1 MKPIDRPTIAT
12 AVCAAFLFGSAA
24 LPACKAKKDAAPPP
38 PPTVLVAPVHRRDVP
53 LYIEVVATLDAYVD
67 ADIRARVKGYLES
80 QSYKEGAQV
89 ENGQV
94 LFTIERTDYAAAVNS
109 AKASLM
115 RARVAQSHNQVQFE
129 RDQGLAK
136 SGTLSQQDLDTA
148 AANLRDS
155 DGQVQVA
162 AAALEQAQLN
172 LSYTQVLSPVDGV
185 AGLALVRIGNLVGQD
200 GATLLTTVSQL
211 DPMRVTFP
219 LSEVDYIRY
228 QQRLNQLGHKDL
240 AWAKKQFARL
250 ESGEATEDGDDG
262 VELVLAD
269 GSIYAHRGVIVLANR
284 QIDSSTG
291 TILIQALVPN
301 ADAVLRPGA
310 YGQVRI
316 KRRDAGHEVLV
327 VPEKA
332 LILVQG
338 MYSVGLL
345 GPDNIVH
352 LRQVG
357 VGTSSDGMR
366 LVTSGVAEGDR
377 IVVDGLQRL
386 SDGALV
392 DPKPEPSAT
401 FVAPPTPSTT
411 TSQN

>member
-1 MKPIDRPTIAT
+1 LKPIDRPTIAT